1 MSSAVRN
8 LLASWVPH
16 QRWFLGEAFDAQP
29 LACLRPAPDVQVHIL
44 RDGANGPIYHVPVTV
59 RQFPLE
65 VEPIGTC
72 QVRPG
77 ELRYV
82 YDAPNDPEYH
92 RWLLN
97 ASHEASTPGTSTPG
111 TPTELLVNVLS
122 GEQSN
127 TSVVVHTNPPL
138 IVKVFRVLSPGPNPD
153 VDVPARLARAG
164 LTCIAR
170 PVGAFDLDWGAGP
183 AHGAVVTEYIL
194 DAVDGWQWLLTEFS
208 NPDKPAG
215 LDKLADRRADVQMKL
230 VELGRTTAD
239 LHAGL
244 QTEYGRFPASS
255 DQLRTE
261 LANRQERA
269 VGAAAKHLGSLAAAL
284 KRTLD
289 CLELTDLP
297 DRQRIHGDLHL
308 GQVLY
313 SASRGW
319 VVIDF
324 EGEPLRT
331 VAERV
336 TPDYP
341 ERDIASMLRSFDY
354 AAATLVRTGCA
365 EHLAAENWSSQCVES
380 YLTGYRE
387 RRTATNMNPL
397 HEDLTA
403 AYLLDRAVYEV
414 VYETQSRPDWVD
426 IPLGALRKQLLQ

>member
-1 MSSAVRN
+1 M
-8 LLASWVPH
+8 PH

-138 IVKVFRVLSPGPNPD
+138 IVKVFRVLSPGSNPD
-153 VDVPARLARAG
+153 VEVPARLTDAG
-164 LTCIAR
+164 LTCVAR
-170 PVGAFDLDWGAGP
+170 PVGFWDLDWGAGL
-183 AHGAVVTEYIL
+183 AHGAVVTEYIS
-194 DAVDGWQWLLTEFS
+194 DAIDGWQWLLAEFS
-208 NPDKPAG
+208 APDKPVAQQ
-215 LDKLADRRADVQMKL
+215 ARIRAKL
-230 VELGRTTAD
+230 VELGHTTAD

-244 QTEYGRFPASS
+244 RACYGLLPA
-255 DQLRTE
+255 DPDKLRTE
-261 LANRQERA
+261 FAARQEWA
-269 VGAAAKHLGSLAAAL
+269 VAAAAKHLGSLAAAL
-284 KRTLD
+284 QYTLNRM
-289 CLELTDLP
+289 ELTDLP
-297 DRQRIHGDLHL
+297 NRQRIHGDLHL

-313 SASRGW
+313 SASQGW
-319 VVIDF
+319 IVIDF
-324 EGEPLRT
+324 EGEPLRPLADRT
-331 VAERV
+331 

-341 ERDIASMLRSFDY
+341 ERDIACMLRSFEY

-365 EHLAAENWSSQCVES
+365 ERMAAESWSRQWAES

-387 RRTATNMNPL
+387 RCAAKCANQL

-403 AYLLDRAVYEV
+403 AYWLDRAVYEV
-414 VYETQSRPDWVD
+414 AYETQNRPDWVD
-426 IPLGALRKQLLQ
+426 IALTTLRKHLLS